1 MKKKLF
7 LLSFFI
13 LFCAQTSFATNDNY
27 FQLGRQAYSNGDYQL
42 AQRYFWAILNENP
55 SNLNARYYMAHSLA
69 KQEKYDDA
77 CVEYLRIIQADSK
90 SETAKY
96 AQQSLEKIEPYL
108 SQAALHYK
116 NEENADDKSDYF
128 VNALSSKSQIMKW
141 QFMPVRVYIEESP
154 FKDIVKSA
162 FQTWENGS
170 KGILSFSYTTNKEK
184 AQIEVT
190 FKDKLENAST
200 KKSYISGLTKPYY
213 KGNNLIKAEITLLS
227 TNPNS
232 QQQLSKENVYATALH
247 EIGHAVG
254 IKGHSQNPSDIMY
267 ASGAGFKKT
276 LSLRDYNT
284 VKKVYQINPKALEN
298 YSSAIYKE
306 KLKETTNYIKKYPDK
321 AVGYLNLADLHRGNQ
336 EYHKAIQM
344 YNKALTIEKNQ
355 PDPYYFLG
363 ECYFNLKNYA
373 LALSYYQQAM
383 VRAPENK
390 YYLNTFARAC
400 LMSNNKRL
408 GQTYLKKYLQKYPK
422 YKNDPVVLE
431 VINMLK

>member
-116 NEENADDKSDYF
+116 NEENSEDKSDYF

-247 EIGHAVG
+247 EIGHAIG

-383 VRAPENK
+383 TRAPENK

-408 GQTYLKKYLQKYPK
+408 GQTYLKKYLQKAKCHLIRYMK
-422 YKNDPVVLE
+422 KT
-431 VINMLK
+431 

>member
-1 MKKKLF
+1 MKKKL
-7 LLSFFI
+7 LFI
-13 LFCAQTSFATNDNY
+13 LFCLIFTANFAFAVDDNY
-27 FQLGRQAYSNGDYQL
+27 FQLGRQAYSAGDYQL

-55 SNLNARYYMAHSLA
+55 SNVNARYYMAHSLV

-77 CVEYLRIIQADSK
+77 CVEYLRIIQADPK

-96 AQQSLEKIEPYL
+96 AQQSLEKIDPYL
-108 SQAALHYK
+108 SPAARNYK
-116 NEENADDKSDYF
+116 NEENSDDKSDYF
-128 VNALSSKSQIMKW
+128 VNALSSKSQIMRW
-141 QFMPVRVYIEESP
+141 QFMPVRVYIADGP
-154 FKDIVKSA
+154 FKDIVKTA
-162 FQTWENGS
+162 FKTWENGS
-170 KGILSFSYTTNKEK
+170 KGILSFTYTTNREN
-184 AQIEVT
+184 AQIEVI
-190 FKDKLENAST
+190 FKSKLENAST

-213 KGNNLIKAEITLLS
+213 KGSNLVKAEITLLS

-284 VKKVYQINPKALEN
+284 IKKVYQINPKALEN
-298 YSSAIYKE
+298 YSTAIYKE
-306 KLKETTNYIKKYPDK
+306 KLKETTNYVKKYPDK
-321 AVGYLNLADLHRGNQ
+321 AVGYLNLADLYRGNKD
-336 EYHKAIQM
+336 YHKAIEM
-344 YNKALTIEKNQ
+344 YNKALTIEKTQ

-363 ECYFNLKNYA
+363 ECYFNLKRYP

-383 VRAPENK
+383 SRAPENK

-400 LMSNNKRL
+400 LMSNNKKL
-408 GQTYLKKYLQKYPK
+408 GQSHLKKYLQKYPQMQ
-422 YKNDPVVLE
+422 NDPVILE

>member
-7 LLSFFI
+7 LLLVFI
-13 LFCAQTSFATNDNY
+13 LFFAQISFAADKNHFN
-27 FQLGRQAYSNGDYQL
+27 LGKQAYSTGDYQL

-69 KQEKYDDA
+69 KQEKYDEA
-77 CVEYLRIIQADSK
+77 CVEYLRIIQADPK

-96 AQQSLEKIEPYL
+96 AQQSLTAIEPYL
-108 SQAALHYK
+108 SQAALNYK
-116 NEENADDKSDYF
+116 NEENSDDKSDYF
-128 VNALSSKSQIMKW
+128 VNALSSKSQITRW
-141 QFMPVRVYIEESP
+141 QFMPIRVYIEDGP
-154 FKDIVKSA
+154 FKEIVKSA

-190 FKDKLENAST
+190 FKTKLENGTT
-200 KKSYISGLTKPYY
+200 KKSYISGLTKPYN
-213 KGNNLIKAEITLLS
+213 KENNLIKSEITLLS
-227 TNPNS
+227 MNPNS

-267 ASGAGFKKT
+267 ASGASFKKT

-284 VKKVYQINPKALEN
+284 VKKLYQINPRSLEN
-298 YSSAIYKE
+298 YSTTIYKE

-321 AVGYLNLADLHRGNQ
+321 AIGYLNLAHLYKENKN
-336 EYHKAIQM
+336 YYKAIEM

-363 ECYFNLKNYA
+363 ECYLNLKRYP

-383 VRAPENK
+383 TRAPENK

-400 LMSNNKRL
+400 LMSNNKKL
-408 GQTYLKKYLQKYPK
+408 GQNFLKKYLQKYPK
-422 YKNDPVVLE
+422 YKNDPVIIE

>member
-116 NEENADDKSDYF
+116 NEENSDDKSDYF
-128 VNALSSKSQIMKW
+128 VNALSSKSQIIKW

-200 KKSYISGLTKPYY
+200 KNSYISGLTKPYY

-247 EIGHAVG
+247 EIGHAIG

-284 VKKVYQINPKALEN
+284 IKKVYQINPKALEN